1 MLLKNHQKK
10 YTSYKMKQFALIGA
24 AGFVAERHIR
34 AIKETGNQLC
44 VATDP
49 FDVMGRMDSYFP
61 SAEFFT
67 DYSEFEQYI
76 GNQQKTDDPINY
88 TSICSPNYLHAKH
101 IQSALNNQTNAICEK
116 PLVLYPEEVFK
127 IENAEEES
135 GKKVFNILQLRLHP
149 AIIALH
155 EKIKNNRSNK
165 IYDVDLTYITS
176 RGKWYYKS
184 WKGDMEKSGGVAT
197 NIGIHFFDMLCWIF
211 GDVEKSTVHQYEANK
226 AAGFLQLKNAR
237 VRWYLSLD
245 FADIPEQTKVKG
257 NRTYRSITVD
267 GKEVE
272 FSEGFS
278 DLHTKS
284 YQDVL
289 SGNGFGL
296 QEAKPCI
303 LLTHEIR
310 NATPR
315 NMDGDYHPFL
325 KR

>member
-1 MLLKNHQKK
+1 
-10 YTSYKMKQFALIGA
+10 MKQFALIGA

-34 AIKETGNQLC
+34 AIKETGNQLR

-49 FDVMGRMDSYFP
+49 FDVMGRMDSFFP

-67 DYSEFEQYI
+67 DYSAFEQYLN
-76 GNQQKTDDPINY
+76 NQQKSNNPINY
-88 TSICSPNYLHAKH
+88 TTICSPNYLHAKH
-101 IQSALNNQTNAICEK
+101 IESALNYQTFAICEK
-116 PLVLYPEEVFK
+116 PLVLYPEEILK
-127 IENAEEES
+127 IEKAEKES
-135 GKKVFNILQLRLHP
+135 GKNIFNILQLRLHP
-149 AIIALH
+149 SIIALR
-155 EKIKNNRSNK
+155 EKIKNSPSNK

-184 WKGDMEKSGGVAT
+184 WKGDMGKSGGVAT

-211 GDVEKSTVHQYEANK
+211 GDVEKSTVHQYDANK

-245 FADIPEQTKVKG
+245 FADIPEQSKVKG

-267 GKEVE
+267 EKEVE
-272 FSEGFS
+272 FSEGFT

-284 YQDVL
+284 YQHIF
-289 SGNGFGL
+289 SKNGFGL
-296 QEAKPCI
+296 QEAKSCI

-310 NATPR
+310 NSIPTGAK
-315 NMDGDYHPFL
+315 GDYHPYI
-325 KR
+325 K